1 MAAVTALTL
10 EPKKIKSVT
19 ASTFS
24 PSACHEVLGVDA
36 IIFLQGVLNYV
47 LLILHLLN
55 GYNQYWVR
63 ELGLIFIVG
72 NYERIFFCF
81 GAKNMQALL
90 SESTMNLVPESY
102 STLNLNSVSMLNRE
116 KHCMM
121 LLLQSQSTATANREI
136 RGMEPHIITN
146 SESEGKW
153 IAVQMLLDEARTRI
167 AGERNKW
174 QKES

>member
-1 MAAVTALTL
+1 
-10 EPKKIKSVT
+10 
-19 ASTFS
+19 
-24 PSACHEVLGVDA
+24 
-36 IIFLQGVLNYV
+36 
-47 LLILHLLN
+47 
-55 GYNQYWVR
+55 
-63 ELGLIFIVG
+63 
-72 NYERIFFCF
+72 
-81 GAKNMQALL
+81 MQALL

-102 STLNLNSVSMLNRE
+102 STLNLKSVSMLNRE

-167 AGERNKW
+167 AGERNK
-174 QKES
+174 